1 MLQGSY
7 ILDLYIIGFFCGQR
21 FLIACISFLLDYM
34 WLEWSRDGISG
45 EIKLMAATGLHMGW
59 KLDG

>member
-1 MLQGSY
+1 
-7 ILDLYIIGFFCGQR
+7 
-21 FLIACISFLLDYM
+21 M